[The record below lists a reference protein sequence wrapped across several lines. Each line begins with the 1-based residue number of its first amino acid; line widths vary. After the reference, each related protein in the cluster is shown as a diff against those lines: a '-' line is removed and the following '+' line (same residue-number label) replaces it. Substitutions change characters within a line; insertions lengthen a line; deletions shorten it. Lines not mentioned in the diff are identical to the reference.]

1 MSALRRRYAKRRA
14 LSGVSSQPYGPRV
27 YYALA
32 PLGATATEYGISSV
46 ATLKPP
52 PPPPPPPRLRNG
64 RRLVPVARTL
74 GGIFGD
80 TEPSIL
86 EPTVEDRT
94 GDATLTDKIDHIL
107 AIAKDEQRARKL
119 AQLIAIGGAIFAA
132 ARLGVIAFPLIHAKI
147 RGT

>member
-14 LSGVSSQPYGPRV
+14 LSGVSSQPYGAPV
-27 YYALA
+27 YFALA
-32 PLGATATEYGISSV
+32 PLGATSVEYSLGPV
-46 ATLKPP
+46 APIKPP
-52 PPPPPPPRLRNG
+52 PPPPRKKNG

-80 TEPSIL
+80 NEPSIL
-86 EPTVEDRT
+86 EPTIEDRT

-119 AQLIAIGGAIFAA
+119 AQIIAIGGAIFAA
-132 ARLGVIAFPLIHAKI
+132 ARLGIIAFPLIHAKI
-147 RGT
+147 RGE